1 MDKQLNI
8 SVIGLGRFGSFWA
21 REISKSANVFTYDIN
36 HEKLS
41 SSSKF
46 ATPTSLN
53 EALEKDYIILT
64 IPIREIENFVRQNG
78 DKIKSD
84 SILIDS
90 ASVKTPVV
98 DWFEKLLPSN
108 VNYFFTHPLFG
119 PDSGS
124 AGLKGLSITL
134 LPGKINYGKYLEFV
148 KMLELLGLNIL
159 TLSPEEHDYLMAYN
173 LNLIH
178 LLGRSLALMNIS
190 SISLKMNAL
199 TYLNRMS
206 HYVVNDSKILFEDF
220 FAYNPYSG
228 KIASDIKKNIDKIIS
243 ELPSIKGE

>member
-1 MDKQLNI
+1 MDEKLNI

-21 REISKSANVFTYDIN
+21 HELSKVADVYTFDIN
-36 HEKLS
+36 PDRLS
-41 SSSKF
+41 SSSEF
-46 ATPTSLN
+46 ATPASLN
-53 EALEKDYIILT
+53 EALAKDYIILT
-64 IPIREIENFVRQNG
+64 IPIREIESFIKQNG
-78 DKIKSD
+78 NKIKPD

-98 DWFEKLLPSN
+98 KWFEELLPSG

-134 LPGKINYGKYLEFV
+134 LPGKINYGRYLKFV
-148 KMLELLGLNIL
+148 KMLEMLGLNIL

-178 LLGRSLALMNIS
+178 LLGRSLAMMNIS

-228 KIASDIKKNIDKIIS
+228 KIAAELKNNISKIIN
-243 ELPSIKGE
+243 ELPAIKGE